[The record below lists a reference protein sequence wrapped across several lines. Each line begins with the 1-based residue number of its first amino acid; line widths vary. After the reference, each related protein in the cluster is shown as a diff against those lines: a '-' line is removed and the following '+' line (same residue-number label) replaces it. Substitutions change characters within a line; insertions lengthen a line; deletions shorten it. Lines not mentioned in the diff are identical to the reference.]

1 MTKPV
6 KSEGTPERRARGRP
20 RSDRA
25 RAAILRATRELLEA
39 NGLAALTI
47 EGIAARAGVGKPTI
61 YRWWP
66 DRHAVA
72 MAALMESERVSGP
85 ADAAGRGPEQRPSA
99 IASLGQQLRRVVEVF
114 SRPVGRAA
122 ARIIA
127 AADNDS
133 ELARAFR
140 NHFILARREEGRA
153 FLLQAIEEGEL
164 RGDIDVEVALDML
177 FGAVFFRL
185 LLGHAPLD
193 VRLADQIVAAALFGL
208 RS

>member
-1 MTKPV
+1 
-6 KSEGTPERRARGRP
+6 
-20 RSDRA
+20 
-25 RAAILRATRELLEA
+25 
-39 NGLAALTI
+39 
-47 EGIAARAGVGKPTI
+47 
-61 YRWWP
+61 
-66 DRHAVA
+66 
-72 MAALMESERVSGP
+72 MAALMESEGVSVP
-85 ADAAGRGPEQRPSA
+85 ADAAGRGPEQRSSA
-99 IASLGQQLRRVVEVF
+99 IASLNQQLRRVVEVF

-127 AADNDS
+127 ASDNDS

-153 FLLQAIEEGEL
+153 FLLQAIEEGDL

-177 FGAVFFRL
+177 FGALFFRL

-193 VRLADQIVAAALFGL
+193 LRLADQIVAAALFGL